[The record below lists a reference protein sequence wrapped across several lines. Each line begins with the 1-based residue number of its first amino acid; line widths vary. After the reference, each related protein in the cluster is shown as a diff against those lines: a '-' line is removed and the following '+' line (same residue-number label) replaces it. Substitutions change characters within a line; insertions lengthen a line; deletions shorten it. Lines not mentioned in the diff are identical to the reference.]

1 MTYLAHQ
8 TQKTELYQMRK
19 MCQIFATL
27 NSTLTSLAQYGHRMT
42 YGLLFFYSSFSL
54 IFPSV
59 SYSFLFFSSNV
70 NTLLSLN
77 LSFFVLS
84 PSLLFHADADDH
96 FHIDLSL
103 AMVFLFCLFV
113 YLFIL
118 FYFFVC
124 GLMGGFR
131 W

>member
-8 TQKTELYQMRK
+8 TQKTELYQMHK

-59 SYSFLFFSSNV
+59 SSSFFFFLKCQSSP
-70 NTLLSLN
+70 LSQPL
-77 LSFFVLS
+77 FFVLS

-96 FHIDLSL
+96 FHTDLSL
-103 AMVFLFCLFV
+103 AMVFLFCLYV